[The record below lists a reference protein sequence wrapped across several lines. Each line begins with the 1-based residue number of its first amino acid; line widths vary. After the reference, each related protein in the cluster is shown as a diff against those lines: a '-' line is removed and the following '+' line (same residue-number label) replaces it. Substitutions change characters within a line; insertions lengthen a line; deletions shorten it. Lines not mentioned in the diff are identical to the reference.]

1 VITIIQK
8 SHGNIIP
15 IDTPNRL
22 PAGLNSAR
30 SLPTHHPPT
39 RAAEYLSTGKLTVL
53 PTHHPPTGAA
63 QYLSAGELTVLPTAP
78 PTGASPYPH
87 P

>member
-1 VITIIQK
+1 MRITYCYE
-8 SHGNIIP
+8 IP
-15 IDTPNRL
+15 TPNRL
-22 PAGLNSAR
+22 PAGLTSAR
-30 SLPTHHPPT
+30 S
-39 RAAEYLSTGKLTVL
+39 L